1 MIEIANYVKVKSLQE
16 AYELNQKKSSVVLGG
31 MLWLKMQRRR
41 VNTAIDLSELG
52 LDTIEETPEEYRI
65 GAMVTLR
72 QLEKHCGLNEL
83 THGAI
88 RESVKDIVGVQFR
101 NLATVGGSIFGRFGF
116 SDVLTVF
123 MAVGASVELYHGGI
137 VPMEEFAR
145 MPHDRD
151 ILVRVIVPK
160 VKQYTVYLSQRN
172 TRTDFPVLT
181 CCISCC
187 MEDAVFADCDAAEG
201 NIRCCIGARPMRAVC
216 LHDEQDI
223 LKNGI
228 TAETAQ
234 EFGDYVKA
242 AVKTGSNM
250 RGSKEYRSILA
261 GVLTKRALLQVQE
274 MKKENM

>member
-16 AYELNQKKSSVVLGG
+16 AYELNQKKSSVVIGG
-31 MLWLKMQRRR
+31 MLWLKMQRRK

-52 LDTIEETPEEYRI
+52 LDTIEETTEEYRV

-83 THGAI
+83 THGAM

-116 SDVLTVF
+116 SDVLTLF

-137 VPMEEFAR
+137 VPVEEFAR
-145 MPHDRD
+145 MPYDRD
-151 ILVRVIVPK
+151 ILVRILVPK
-160 VKQYTVYLSQRN
+160 VKQYTVYLSRRN
-172 TRTDFPVLT
+172 TRTDCPVLT
-181 CCISCC
+181 CCVSGT
-187 MEDAVFADCDAAEG
+187 DEG
-201 NIRCCIGARPMRAVC
+201 IRCCIGARPMKAVC
-216 LHDEQDI
+216 LRDRQGI

-242 AVKTGSNM
+242 VVKTGSNM

-274 MKKENM
+274 QKKRCDN